1 MGDPKNPKARGSLTE
16 QPNGDGQGSKEFLG
30 LKEFLSVLVKIV
42 SALIGFASLFVLL
55 GYTIILSFISNV
67 KLYGLTSF
75 PQEFYKEATLKFMG
89 DMFETY
95 GRHPFCL
102 AAMIGI
108 IVIITAIMYLLH
120 RYTRFFSIPAIIKI
134 ERGAI
139 IVFLLTV
146 ILITLRLDKI
156 PDSIYSIKEAKKVII
171 FILSIPVLTAI
182 FVYLAVKFKD
192 CVKKSYGF
200 YYLMLLFF
208 IGLFISTPVG
218 YGDYIFDI
226 DIFPVVGFDCADST
240 KIESLIKLKRDIDTQ
255 GEGALFFLMG
265 HTTDREIFFDNQSLS
280 PPAKIILIERDLI
293 KFLKISRDNM
303 NSLRNILRKPQKIV
317 PAGPLKAEIKI
328 SDLPDDIKKNIS
340 NILRKEQ

>member
-1 MGDPKNPKARGSLTE
+1 MGDPKNLKAGGLLTE
-16 QPNGDGQGSKEFLG
+16 QSNSDDQASKEFLG
-30 LKEFLSVLVKIV
+30 LKEFFSVLLKIV

-55 GYTIILSFISNV
+55 GYTIILSFINNI

-75 PQEFYKEATLKFMG
+75 PQEFYKEATFKFLG

-102 AAMIGI
+102 AVMIGL
-108 IVIITAIMYLLH
+108 ITITTVTIYLLH
-120 RYTRFFSIPAIIKI
+120 RNTRFFSIPVLVKVERTSIII
-134 ERGAI
+134 FI
-139 IVFLLTV
+139 LMV

-156 PDSIYSIKEAKKVII
+156 PDSFYSIKETKKVII
-171 FILSIPVLTAI
+171 FILSVPLLTAI
-182 FVYLAVKFKD
+182 FAYLAVKFKD
-192 CVKKSYGF
+192 CVKKSYGY

-208 IGLFISTPVG
+208 VSLFISTPVG
-218 YGDYIFDI
+218 YGDHIFDI

-240 KIESLIKLKRDIDTQ
+240 KIESLLKLKRDIDTQ
-255 GEGALFFLMG
+255 GEGTLFFLMG

-293 KFLKISRDNM
+293 KFLKISRDNI
-303 NSLRNILRKPQKIV
+303 NSLRNILGKSQKIV
-317 PAGPLKAEIKI
+317 PVSPLKAEMKI

-340 NILRKEQ
+340 NILRKE